1 VEELSQE
8 TILIVD
14 DEPSVLN
21 FCKLILTRG
30 GYRVL
35 EARNGTEG
43 LAAARAAGTRI
54 RLALLDVVMPG
65 MNGFEL
71 AEQLHKLDRNMLVVL
86 MSGYSVSEV
95 KRIAGGDHPYRI
107 IWKPFKADSLLR
119 MIETVLDSS
128 NRASM

>member
-1 VEELSQE
+1 
-8 TILIVD
+8 
-14 DEPSVLN
+14 
-21 FCKLILTRG
+21 
-30 GYRVL
+30 
-35 EARNGTEG
+35 
-43 LAAARAAGTRI
+43 
-54 RLALLDVVMPG
+54 
-65 MNGFEL
+65 
-71 AEQLHKLDRNMLVVL
+71 LHKLDRNMLVVL